1 MGRVGR
7 SAVGVILSAV
17 ATVGGIG
24 ATAAPA
30 SAWYGPFVF
39 TAPSTVK
46 PGSSVQ
52 VHGVYFAKSDPVE
65 ARLGAIDG
73 RVLATFTPESGS
85 KGREF
90 RGAIPV
96 PDDTPAGVHMLVFTQ
111 FDARRQSA
119 QMPLRAMV
127 TVTDP
132 SGAVPVL
139 AQPVGRDTTS
149 RPAMLTHA
157 DDDGL
162 GVRDLVLIG
171 FGAAG
176 VAMFLAGIAAVAASR
191 SPKARTT
198 AAAR

>member
-7 SAVGVILSAV
+7 SAVAV
-17 ATVGGIG
+17 TVAAIALVGG
-24 ATAAPA
+24 TASPA

-52 VHGVYFAKSDPVE
+52 VHGVYFAKSDPVD
-65 ARLGAIDG
+65 ARLGALDG
-73 RVLATFTPESGS
+73 RVLATFTPETGS

-96 PDDTPAGVHMLVFTQ
+96 PSDTRAGVHMLVFTQ
-111 FDARRQSA
+111 VDARGQTV
-119 QMPLRAMV
+119 QMPLRALV

-139 AQPVGRDTTS
+139 AEPVGRDTTN
-149 RPAMLTHA
+149 RPASLTHA
-157 DDDGL
+157 DDGF
-162 GVRDLVLIG
+162 GVRDLLLIG

-176 VAMFLAGIAAVAASR
+176 VAMFLAGLAAVAATR
-191 SPKARTT
+191 SSKARST
-198 AAAR
+198 AVAR